1 MEEIHFITPENIK
14 FSVPVSDI
22 YSFCE
27 KYCEEYISKSEE
39 NKEKF
44 LEFKKKY
51 TYFSP
56 YYDFLICSL
65 KWIIY
70 PSLID

>member
-44 LEFKKKY
+44 LEFKKRYNLTPKDY
-51 TYFSP
+51 RYK
-56 YYDFLICSL
+56 I
-65 KWIIY
+65 
-70 PSLID
+70 

>member
-39 NKEKF
+39 NKEKL
-44 LEFKKKY
+44 LEFKKRY

-56 YYDFLICSL
+56 
-65 KWIIY
+65 
-70 PSLID
+70 

>member
-44 LEFKKKY
+44 
-51 TYFSP
+51 YFIPIGIFTKS
-56 YYDFLICSL
+56 FCGFTSRRVLL
-65 KWIIY
+65 AR
-70 PSLID
+70 